1 MKLFSQTAIA
11 VATIAALTACGG
23 GGGGSTS
30 TGGGSTYYP
39 PSTGGGSTYNPPSSG
54 GGSTTP
60 KPAPGPL
67 YSHAE
72 LASEFAKRLNT
83 EVSGYS
89 VSLVKTNTQQAN
101 YIVVY
106 DKSYKTYDAYYVGA
120 YTPGENLAL
129 YLNKYETSFYYDLVA
144 KGNNTYQDFLT
155 GKLFEI
161 ETASSLDLEKAAALQ
176 EMAAVNHAAKSL
188 REEYGMSEEA
198 SLDTA
203 RFAVMINNA
212 PAGSIDVKA
221 MDRFSAKLTGSSI
234 TQFQN
239 DIKAGNTASLAKR
252 IELAK
257 EKTGM
262 SEEGIQKLFGQ

>member
-1 MKLFSQTAIA
+1 MNSSIKTALA
-11 VATIAALTACGG
+11 VATLAALTACGG
-23 GGGGSTS
+23 GGGGGT
-30 TGGGSTYYP
+30 
-39 PSTGGGSTYNPPSSG
+39 TYNPPTT
-54 GGSTTP
+54 GGSTGGTTP
-60 KPAPGPL
+60 TPAPGPL

-72 LASEFAKRLNT
+72 LASEFSKRLNT
-83 EVSGYS
+83 ELKGYD
-89 VSLVKTNTQQAN
+89 VSLVKTNTLQVD

-120 YTPGENLAL
+120 YTPGENLAT
-129 YLNKYETSFYYDLVA
+129 YLNQYEYKFYYDLVA

-161 ETASSLDLEKAAALQ
+161 QDSSSMDLEQVAALQ
-176 EMAAVNHAAKSL
+176 EMAAVSKTAKAL
-188 REEYGMSEEA
+188 REQYGMSEEA

-203 RFAVMINNA
+203 KFAVMMNNSQ
-212 PAGSIDVKA
+212 AGSIDVKA
-221 MDRFSAKLTGSSI
+221 MDRFSSKLTGSSI

-239 DIKAGNTASLAKR
+239 DIKAGNSISLSKR

-262 SEEGIQKLFGQ
+262 SDEGIQKLFGQ

>member
-1 MKLFSQTAIA
+1 MNSIMNTALA

-23 GGGGSTS
+23 GGGGGSPS
-30 TGGGSTYYP
+30 TGGGTPFP
-39 PSTGGGSTYNPPSSG
+39 PSTGGNTTNPP
-54 GGSTTP
+54 
-60 KPAPGPL
+60 AGPF

-72 LASEFAKRLNT
+72 LASEFSKRLNT
-83 EVSGYS
+83 ELSGYD
-89 VSLVKTNTQQAN
+89 VTLVKTNTLQSS
-101 YIVVY
+101 YMVVY
-106 DKSYKTYDAYYVGA
+106 DKAYKTYDAYFVGS

-129 YLNKYETSFYYDLVA
+129 YLNKYEYKFYYDLVA

-155 GKLFEI
+155 GKLFEVQ
-161 ETASSLDLEKAAALQ
+161 ESDSLDLDKVAALQ
-176 EMAAVNHAAKSL
+176 EMAAVNRTAKSL

-203 RFAVMINNA
+203 RFAVVVNNA
-212 PAGSIDVKA
+212 PAGTIDVKA
-221 MDRFSAKLTGSSI
+221 MDRFSSKLTGSSV

-239 DIKAGNTASLAKR
+239 DIKAGNSASLIKR

-262 SEEGIQKLFGQ
+262 SDEGIQKLFGQ

>member
-1 MKLFSQTAIA
+1 MTLFTKTAVA

-23 GGGGSTS
+23 GGGGGGS
-30 TGGGSTYYP
+30 TGGGTYHP
-39 PSTGGGSTYNPPSSG
+39 PTNPTNPPS
-54 GGSTTP
+54 
-60 KPAPGPL
+60 GPY

-72 LASEFAKRLNT
+72 LASEFSKRLNSELT
-83 EVSGYS
+83 GYE
-89 VSLVKTNTQQAN
+89 VSLVKTNTYQAN

-120 YTPGENLAL
+120 YTPGENLAM
-129 YLNKYETSFYYDLVA
+129 YLNKYEYKFYYDLVA
-144 KGNNTYQDFLT
+144 KGNNTYQDFVS

-161 ETASSLDLEKAAALQ
+161 QDSSSLDVEQVAALQ
-176 EMAAVNHAAKSL
+176 EMAAVNKTAKAL

-203 RFAVMINNA
+203 RFAVVMNNA
-212 PAGSIDVKA
+212 QGGAVDVKA
-221 MDRFSAKLTGSSI
+221 MDRFSAKLTGSSV

-239 DIKAGNTASLAKR
+239 DIKTGNTVSLTKR

-262 SEEGIQKLFGQ
+262 SDEGIQKLFGQ